1 MEFLPSEEYAKKMDN
16 KDDLAEYR
24 QRFHIP
30 PHGDGESIYLCGN
43 SLGLQ
48 PRTVREAMERELHSW
63 EKNGVEGHFKDT
75 RWVSYHEDLG
85 KLMAPIVGALE
96 EEVVIMNTLTV
107 NLHLMMV
114 SFYRPTNTRYK
125 IMIEGSAFPS
135 DQYAMKS
142 QLRFHGYENALI
154 ELFPREGEGY
164 LRHEDIVESIVKHGD
179 SLALVM
185 LGGVNYYT
193 GQVFDMED
201 ITRVAHRVGAVV
213 GYDLA
218 HAVGNIPLNLHE
230 WEVDFAV
237 WCTYKYLNSGPGAIA
252 GAFVHQKHLGKD
264 LQRFAGWWGHDK
276 SRRFLMEPNFVPMKT
291 AEAWQLSNAPIFSMT
306 PIRESLKIFN
316 EVGMERLREK
326 SVKLT
331 GYLEFLLDSIDSD
344 QIWIS
349 PPSEIRGCQISIH
362 VRADGKKLFDK
373 LTEEGVIC
381 DWREPDVIRV
391 APVPLYNSFMDIY
404 RFYRIMAKNL

>member
-114 SFYRPTNTRYK
+114 SFYRPTSTRYK

-142 QLRFHGYENALI
+142 QLRFHGHENALI
-154 ELFPREGEGY
+154 ELYPREGEGH

-185 LGGVNYYT
+185 LGGVNYYS

-276 SRRFLMEPNFVPMKT
+276 SRRFLMEPDFVPMKT

-326 SVKLT
+326 SMKLT
-331 GYLEFLLDSIDSD
+331 GYLEFLLDSIDND

-362 VRADGKKLFDK
+362 VRTNGKKLFDK

>member
-1 MEFLPSEEYAKKMDN
+1 MPSEEYAKKMDN

>member
-114 SFYRPTNTRYK
+114 SFYRPTSTRYK

-142 QLRFHGYENALI
+142 Q
-154 ELFPREGEGY
+154 
-164 LRHEDIVESIVKHGD
+164 
-179 SLALVM
+179 
-185 LGGVNYYT
+185 
-193 GQVFDMED
+193 
-201 ITRVAHRVGAVV
+201 
-213 GYDLA
+213 
-218 HAVGNIPLNLHE
+218 
-230 WEVDFAV
+230 
-237 WCTYKYLNSGPGAIA
+237 
-252 GAFVHQKHLGKD
+252 
-264 LQRFAGWWGHDK
+264 
-276 SRRFLMEPNFVPMKT
+276 
-291 AEAWQLSNAPIFSMT
+291 
-306 PIRESLKIFN
+306 
-316 EVGMERLREK
+316 
-326 SVKLT
+326 
-331 GYLEFLLDSIDSD
+331 
-344 QIWIS
+344 
-349 PPSEIRGCQISIH
+349 
-362 VRADGKKLFDK
+362 
-373 LTEEGVIC
+373 
-381 DWREPDVIRV
+381 
-391 APVPLYNSFMDIY
+391 
-404 RFYRIMAKNL
+404 

>member
-1 MEFLPSEEYAKKMDN
+1 MPSEEYAKKMDN

-142 QLRFHGYENALI
+142 QLRFHGHENALI
-154 ELFPREGEGY
+154 ELYPREGEGY

-185 LGGVNYYT
+185 LGGVNYYS

-276 SRRFLMEPNFVPMKT
+276 SRRFLMEPDFVPMKT

-326 SVKLT
+326 SMKLT
-331 GYLEFLLDSIDSD
+331 GYLEFLLDSIDNN

-362 VRADGKKLFDK
+362 VRTNGKKLFDK

>member
-1 MEFLPSEEYAKKMDN
+1 MPSEEYAKKMDN

-114 SFYRPTNTRYK
+114 SFYRPTSTRYK

-142 QLRFHGYENALI
+142 QLRFHGHENALI
-154 ELFPREGEGY
+154 ELYPREGEGH

-185 LGGVNYYT
+185 LGGVNYYS

-276 SRRFLMEPNFVPMKT
+276 SRRFLMEPDFVPMKT

-326 SVKLT
+326 SMKLT
-331 GYLEFLLDSIDSD
+331 GYLEFLLDSIDND

-362 VRADGKKLFDK
+362 VRTNGKKLFDK

>member
-142 QLRFHGYENALI
+142 QLRFHGHENALI
-154 ELFPREGEGY
+154 ELYPREGEGY

-185 LGGVNYYT
+185 LGGVNYYS

-276 SRRFLMEPNFVPMKT
+276 SRRFLMEPDFVPMKT

-326 SVKLT
+326 SMKLT
-331 GYLEFLLDSIDSD
+331 GYLEFLLDSIDNN

-362 VRADGKKLFDK
+362 VRTNGKKLFDK